1 MKTPEWYHQGQT
13 PTASVRAR
21 HSVTTY
27 MRKPRILQDGA
38 LYHVTARANR
48 KEMILDSSEIKEL
61 FLEVLRR
68 AKGKYSFRLE
78 NFCIMG
84 NHFHLLIRPEEGT
97 NLSRLMQW
105 VMSVFAMAYNRIHG
119 LVGHVWGSRFFSRI
133 VSGLREFLRMFAY
146 IDDNPVEA
154 HQVEDKRAWRYGALW
169 HHRAGIVELCA
180 GIDSLLGLTF
190 PEHAQLMLAN
200 TPS

>member
-1 MKTPEWYHQGQT
+1 
-13 PTASVRAR
+13 
-21 HSVTTY
+21 
-27 MRKPRILQDGA
+27 MRKPRILEDGA

-48 KEMILDSSEIKEL
+48 KEMILYTHEMKML

-68 AKGKYSFRLE
+68 AKAKYAFHLE

-84 NHFHLLIRPEEGT
+84 NHFHLLVRPEHGT

-105 VMSVFAMAYNRIHG
+105 VMSVFAMAYNRLHG

-133 VSGLREFLRMFAY
+133 VSGLQEFLKMFAY

-154 HQVEDKRAWRYGALW
+154 HQVEDKRDWRYGGLW
-169 HHRAGIVELCA
+169 HHRAGIILVCA
-180 GIDSLLGLTF
+180 RINDLLSLTF
-190 PEHAQLMLAN
+190 PEHSHALLAN
-200 TPS
+200 SRL

>member
-1 MKTPEWYHQGQT
+1 
-13 PTASVRAR
+13 
-21 HSVTTY
+21 
-27 MRKPRILQDGA
+27 MRRSRILQDGA

-48 KEMILDSSEIKEL
+48 KEMILDSDEIKEL

-84 NHFHLLIRPEEGT
+84 NHFHLMVRPEKRT

-105 VMSVFAMAYNRIHG
+105 IMSVFAMAYNRIHG

-133 VSGLREFLRMFAY
+133 VSGLKDFLKMFAY
-146 IDDNPVEA
+146 IDDNPVDA
-154 HQVEDKRAWRYGALW
+154 RQVEDKRIWRYGALW
-169 HHRAGIVELCA
+169 QRRAGILELCM
-180 GIDSLLGLTF
+180 GMDVFIGLTF
-190 PEHAQLMLAN
+190 PEHMQLMLSNAH
-200 TPS
+200 